1 MTNTASC
8 VGFKSFLTQIL
19 TTIAA
24 VLPVGCA
31 STQLPES
38 PTVKA
43 PNISIHK
50 AADDGNIEAIKQHI
64 AAGTDVNSKHMDGL
78 DEWTPLHAAAN
89 KETAELLIAKG
100 ADINAKDNLGG
111 TPLFWAALEGNEE
124 VAELLIGQGADVNA
138 AGPKGWTALHW
149 AVAMAQKKS
158 VELLIGE
165 GAYVNAKDVIYGTP
179 LDNVGRFYDTAT
191 KAKEADLA
199 NLLRKHGGK
208 TSEELK
214 AAGN

>member
-1 MTNTASC
+1 M
-8 VGFKSFLTQIL
+8 KQQLLI
-19 TTIAA
+19 TIAA
-24 VLPVGCA
+24 VVLVGCA
-31 STQLPES
+31 STQLSES

-43 PNISIHK
+43 PDISIHK

-64 AAGTDVNSKHMDGL
+64 AAGTDVNSNY
-78 DEWTPLHAAAN
+78 EWTPLHAAAN

-100 ADINAKDNLGG
+100 ADINAKDDTGG

-124 VAELLIGQGADVNA
+124 VAELLIRQGADVNA

-165 GAYVNAKDVIYGTP
+165 GADVNAKDVIYGTP

-208 TSEELK
+208 TGEELED
-214 AAGN
+214 AGN

>member
-1 MTNTASC
+1 M
-8 VGFKSFLTQIL
+8 KQQLLI
-19 TTIAA
+19 TIAA
-24 VLPVGCA
+24 VVLVGCG
-31 STQLPES
+31 TPQ
-38 PTVKA
+38 PTEPPTAKA
-43 PNISIHK
+43 PDILIHK

-64 AAGTDVNSKHMDGL
+64 AAGTDVNSN

-100 ADINAKDNLGG
+100 ADINAKDNISG

-149 AVAMAQKKS
+149 AVAMAQKKT

-165 GAYVNAKDVIYGTP
+165 GAEVNAKDVIYGTP

-208 TSEELK
+208 TGEELK
-214 AAGN
+214 AEGK

>member
-1 MTNTASC
+1 M
-8 VGFKSFLTQIL
+8 KQQLLI
-19 TTIAA
+19 TIAA
-24 VLPVGCA
+24 VVLVGCA
-31 STQLPES
+31 STQLSES

-43 PNISIHK
+43 PDISIHK

-64 AAGTDVNSKHMDGL
+64 AAGTDVNSNY
-78 DEWTPLHAAAN
+78 EWTPLHAAAN

-100 ADINAKDNLGG
+100 ADINAKDDTGG

-124 VAELLIGQGADVNA
+124 VAELLIRQGADVNA

-165 GAYVNAKDVIYGTP
+165 GADVNAKDVIYGTP

-208 TSEELK
+208 TGEELE

>member
-1 MTNTASC
+1 M
-8 VGFKSFLTQIL
+8 KQQLLI
-19 TTIAA
+19 TIAA
-24 VLPVGCA
+24 VVLVGCA
-31 STQLPES
+31 STQLSES

-43 PNISIHK
+43 PDISIHK

-64 AAGTDVNSKHMDGL
+64 AAGTDVNLNH
-78 DEWTPLHAAAN
+78 EWTPLHAAAN
-89 KETAELLIAKG
+89 KETAELLIANG
-100 ADINAKDNLGG
+100 ADINAKDDTGG

-124 VAELLIGQGADVNA
+124 VAKLLIRQGADVNA
-138 AGPKGWTALHW
+138 AGRKGWTALHW

-165 GAYVNAKDVIYGTP
+165 GADVNAKDVIYGTP

-208 TSEELK
+208 TGEEVE

>member
-1 MTNTASC
+1 MKHTLN
-8 VGFKSFLTQIL
+8 
-19 TTIAA
+19 TTIVA
-24 VLPVGCA
+24 VVLVGCGT
-31 STQLPES
+31 TQ
-38 PTVKA
+38 PTEPPTAKA
-43 PNISIHK
+43 PDISIHK

-64 AAGTDVNSKHMDGL
+64 AAGTDVNSN

-100 ADINAKDNLGG
+100 ADINAKDDTGG

-124 VAELLIGQGADVNA
+124 VAELLIRQGADVNA

-165 GAYVNAKDVIYGTP
+165 GADVNAKDVIYGTP

-208 TSEELK
+208 TGEELE

>member
-1 MTNTASC
+1 MS
-8 VGFKSFLTQIL
+8 FKSSLTQIL

-31 STQLPES
+31 STQLPKS

-43 PNISIHK
+43 PDISIHK

-64 AAGTDVNSKHMDGL
+64 AAGTDVNSNY
-78 DEWTPLHAAAN
+78 EWTPLHAAAN

-165 GAYVNAKDVIYGTP
+165 GADVNAKDVIYGTP

-208 TSEELK
+208 TGEELE

>member
-1 MTNTASC
+1 MQN
-8 VGFKSFLTQIL
+8 III
-19 TTIAA
+19 TIAA
-24 VLPVGCA
+24 VVLVGCG
-31 STQLPES
+31 TMQPTES
-38 PTVKA
+38 PTVK
-43 PNISIHK
+43 PPDIPIHK

-64 AAGTDVNSKHMDGL
+64 AAGTDVNSN

-138 AGPKGWTALHW
+138 TGPKGWTALHW
-149 AVAMAQKKS
+149 AVAMARKKS

-165 GAYVNAKDVIYGTP
+165 GADVNAKDLIYGTP

-208 TSEELK
+208 TAKELK
-214 AAGN
+214 AKDKR

>member
-1 MTNTASC
+1 M
-8 VGFKSFLTQIL
+8 KQQLLI
-19 TTIAA
+19 TIAA
-24 VLPVGCA
+24 VVLVGCG
-31 STQLPES
+31 TPQ
-38 PTVKA
+38 PTEPPTAKA
-43 PNISIHK
+43 PDILIHK

-64 AAGTDVNSKHMDGL
+64 AAGTDVNSN

-100 ADINAKDNLGG
+100 ADINAKDNISG

-165 GAYVNAKDVIYGTP
+165 GADVNAKDVIYGTP

-208 TSEELK
+208 TGEELK
-214 AAGN
+214 AEGK

>member
-1 MTNTASC
+1 MKHLL
-8 VGFKSFLTQIL
+8 V
-19 TTIAA
+19 TTIAVV
-24 VLPVGCA
+24 VLVACGT
-31 STQLPES
+31 TQPPET
-38 PTVKA
+38 PTAKA
-43 PNISIHK
+43 PDISIHK

-64 AAGTDVNSKHMDGL
+64 AAGTDVNSN

-100 ADINAKDNLGG
+100 ADINAKDDTGG

-124 VAELLIGQGADVNA
+124 VAELLIKQGADVNA
-138 AGPKGWTALHW
+138 EGPKGWTALHW

-165 GAYVNAKDVIYGTP
+165 GADVNAKDVIYGTP

>member
-1 MTNTASC
+1 M
-8 VGFKSFLTQIL
+8 KQQLLI
-19 TTIAA
+19 TIAA
-24 VLPVGCA
+24 VVLVGCG
-31 STQLPES
+31 TPQ
-38 PTVKA
+38 PTEPPTAKA
-43 PNISIHK
+43 PDILIHK

-64 AAGTDVNSKHMDGL
+64 AAGTDVNSN

-100 ADINAKDNLGG
+100 ADINAKDNISG

-124 VAELLIGQGADVNA
+124 VAELLIRQGADVNA

-149 AVAMAQKKS
+149 AVAMAQKKT

-165 GAYVNAKDVIYGTP
+165 GAEVNAKDVIYGTP

-208 TSEELK
+208 TGEELK
-214 AAGN
+214 AEGK

>member
-1 MTNTASC
+1 M
-8 VGFKSFLTQIL
+8 KQLLI
-19 TTIAA
+19 TIAA
-24 VLPVGCA
+24 VVLVGCA

-43 PNISIHK
+43 PDISIHK

-64 AAGTDVNSKHMDGL
+64 AAGTDVNSN

-124 VAELLIGQGADVNA
+124 VAELLIRQGADVNA

-165 GAYVNAKDVIYGTP
+165 GADVNAKDVIYGTP

-208 TSEELK
+208 TSAKLK

>member
-1 MTNTASC
+1 M
-8 VGFKSFLTQIL
+8 KQQLLI
-19 TTIAA
+19 TIAA
-24 VLPVGCA
+24 VVLVGCA
-31 STQLPES
+31 STQLSES

-43 PNISIHK
+43 PDISIHK

-89 KETAELLIAKG
+89 KKTAELLIAKG
-100 ADINAKDNLGG
+100 ADINAKDDTGG

-124 VAELLIGQGADVNA
+124 VAELLIRQGADVNA
-138 AGPKGWTALHW
+138 AGQKGWTALHW
-149 AVAMAQKKS
+149 AVAMARKKS

-165 GAYVNAKDVIYGTP
+165 GADVNAKDVIYGTP

-208 TSEELK
+208 TGEELE

>member
-1 MTNTASC
+1 M
-8 VGFKSFLTQIL
+8 KQQLLI
-19 TTIAA
+19 TIAA
-24 VLPVGCA
+24 VVLVGCA
-31 STQLPES
+31 STQLSES

-43 PNISIHK
+43 PDISIHK

-64 AAGTDVNSKHMDGL
+64 AAGTDVNL
-78 DEWTPLHAAAN
+78 NDEWTPLHAAAN
-89 KETAELLIAKG
+89 KEIAELLIAKG
-100 ADINAKDNLGG
+100 ADINAKDDTGG

-124 VAELLIGQGADVNA
+124 VAELLIRQGADVNA
-138 AGPKGWTALHW
+138 AGQKGWTALHW
-149 AVAMAQKKS
+149 AVAMARKKS

-165 GAYVNAKDVIYGTP
+165 GADVNAKDLIYGTP

-208 TSEELK
+208 TGEELEAEGK
-214 AAGN
+214 SNTR

>member
-1 MTNTASC
+1 MQN
-8 VGFKSFLTQIL
+8 III
-19 TTIAA
+19 TIAA
-24 VLPVGCA
+24 VVLVGCGRMQP
-31 STQLPES
+31 TES
-38 PTVKA
+38 PTAK
-43 PNISIHK
+43 PPDIPIHK
-50 AADDGNIEAIKQHI
+50 VDDDGNIEAIKQHI
-64 AAGTDVNSKHMDGL
+64 AAGTDVNSN

-89 KETAELLIAKG
+89 KETAELLITKG
-100 ADINAKDNLGG
+100 SDINAKDNLDG

-165 GAYVNAKDVIYGTP
+165 GADVNAKDVIFGTS

-208 TSEELK
+208 TGEELK
-214 AAGN
+214 AEGK

>member
-1 MTNTASC
+1 M
-8 VGFKSFLTQIL
+8 KQLLI
-19 TTIAA
+19 TIAA
-24 VLPVGCA
+24 VVLAGCGT
-31 STQLPES
+31 TQLPES

-43 PNISIHK
+43 PDISIHK

-64 AAGTDVNSKHMDGL
+64 ADGTDVNSKHMDGL

-100 ADINAKDNLGG
+100 ADINAKDDTGG

-124 VAELLIGQGADVNA
+124 VAELLIRQGADVNA

-149 AVAMAQKKS
+149 AVAMAQKKT

-165 GAYVNAKDVIYGTP
+165 GAEVNAKDVIYGTP
-179 LDNVGRFYDTAT
+179 LDNVGRFYDTAI

-199 NLLRKHGGK
+199 NLLRKHGAK
-208 TSEELK
+208 TAEELK
-214 AAGN
+214 AEGK

>member
-1 MTNTASC
+1 M
-8 VGFKSFLTQIL
+8 KQQLLI
-19 TTIAA
+19 TIAA
-24 VLPVGCA
+24 VVLVGCA
-31 STQLPES
+31 STQLSES

-43 PNISIHK
+43 PDISIHK

-64 AAGTDVNSKHMDGL
+64 AAGTDVNSNY
-78 DEWTPLHAAAN
+78 EWTPLHAAAN

-100 ADINAKDNLGG
+100 ADINAKDDTGG

-124 VAELLIGQGADVNA
+124 VAELLIRQGADVNA

-165 GAYVNAKDVIYGTP
+165 GADVNAKDVIYGTP

-199 NLLRKHGGK
+199 NLLRKHGSK
-208 TSEELK
+208 TGEELE

>member
-1 MTNTASC
+1 MTVSC
-8 VGFKSFLTQIL
+8 VGFKSSLTQIL

-43 PNISIHK
+43 PDISIHK

-64 AAGTDVNSKHMDGL
+64 AAGTDVNSNY
-78 DEWTPLHAAAN
+78 EWTPLHAAAN

-165 GAYVNAKDVIYGTP
+165 GADVNAKDVIYGTP

-208 TSEELK
+208 TGEELE

>member
-1 MTNTASC
+1 M
-8 VGFKSFLTQIL
+8 KQQLLI
-19 TTIAA
+19 TIAA
-24 VLPVGCA
+24 VVLVGCA
-31 STQLPES
+31 STQLSES

-43 PNISIHK
+43 PDISIHK

-64 AAGTDVNSKHMDGL
+64 AAGTDVNSNY
-78 DEWTPLHAAAN
+78 EWTPLHAAAN

-124 VAELLIGQGADVNA
+124 VAELLIRQGADVNA

-165 GAYVNAKDVIYGTP
+165 GADVNAKDVIYGTP

-208 TSEELK
+208 TSEELD

>member
-1 MTNTASC
+1 MKQLLIT
-8 VGFKSFLTQIL
+8 L
-19 TTIAA
+19 AA
-24 VLPVGCA
+24 VVLVGCA

-43 PNISIHK
+43 PDISIHK

-64 AAGTDVNSKHMDGL
+64 AAGTDVNSNY
-78 DEWTPLHAAAN
+78 EWTPLHAAAN
-89 KETAELLIAKG
+89 KETAELLIDKG
-100 ADINAKDNLGG
+100 ADINAKDDTGG

-165 GAYVNAKDVIYGTP
+165 GADVNAKDVIYGTP

-208 TSEELK
+208 TGEELE

>member
-1 MTNTASC
+1 M
-8 VGFKSFLTQIL
+8 
-19 TTIAA
+19 
-24 VLPVGCA
+24 VLVGCGT
-31 STQLPES
+31 TQ
-38 PTVKA
+38 PTEPPTAKA
-43 PNISIHK
+43 PDISIHK

-64 AAGTDVNSKHMDGL
+64 AAGTDVNSNY
-78 DEWTPLHAAAN
+78 EWTPLHAAAN

-100 ADINAKDNLGG
+100 ADINAKDDTGG
-111 TPLFWAALEGNEE
+111 TPLFWAALEGNVE
-124 VAELLIGQGADVNA
+124 VAELLIRQGADVNA

-165 GAYVNAKDVIYGTP
+165 GADVNAKDVIYGTP

-199 NLLRKHGGK
+199 NLLRKHGSK
-208 TSEELK
+208 TGEELE

>member
-1 MTNTASC
+1 M
-8 VGFKSFLTQIL
+8 GFKSSLTQIL

-43 PNISIHK
+43 PDISIHK

-64 AAGTDVNSKHMDGL
+64 AAGTDVNSNY
-78 DEWTPLHAAAN
+78 EWTPLHAAAN

-165 GAYVNAKDVIYGTP
+165 GADVNAKDVIYGTP

-214 AAGN
+214 AEGK

>member
-1 MTNTASC
+1 M
-8 VGFKSFLTQIL
+8 GFKSSLTQIL

-43 PNISIHK
+43 PDISIHK

-64 AAGTDVNSKHMDGL
+64 AAGTDVNSNY
-78 DEWTPLHAAAN
+78 EWTPLHAAAN

-100 ADINAKDNLGG
+100 ADINAKDDTGG

-124 VAELLIGQGADVNA
+124 VAELLIRQGADVNA

-165 GAYVNAKDVIYGTP
+165 GADLMRRMLY
-179 LDNVGRFYDTAT
+179 TAH
-191 KAKEADLA
+191 
-199 NLLRKHGGK
+199 R
-208 TSEELK
+208 
-214 AAGN
+214 